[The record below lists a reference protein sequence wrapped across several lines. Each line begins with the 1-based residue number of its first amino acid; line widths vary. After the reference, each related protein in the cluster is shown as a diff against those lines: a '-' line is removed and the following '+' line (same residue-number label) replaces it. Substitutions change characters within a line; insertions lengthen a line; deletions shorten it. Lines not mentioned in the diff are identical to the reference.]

1 MVVLD
6 PGLGMFEKIYCQQ
19 VSKPSGTFSVPST
32 MCTRVSYRGGGHGD
46 FLSLPPPPPFPPF
59 PQNYDVI
66 IISTATI
73 YTEKKNTWVT
83 SPVFWSSQLQTC
95 CVCDALQTLRDALV
109 SCPSCYLVSKSGNGE
124 S

>member
-46 FLSLPPPPPFPPF
+46 FLSLPPPPPPPPPF
-59 PQNYDVI
+59 PKI
-66 IISTATI
+66 MMS
-73 YTEKKNTWVT
+73 
-83 SPVFWSSQLQTC
+83 
-95 CVCDALQTLRDALV
+95 
-109 SCPSCYLVSKSGNGE
+109 
-124 S
+124 